1 MDYLIVFLILTCFLV
16 SVSALIDPA
25 KPPLHPKQLR
35 ELNKKISTLKKRTA
49 PKTSDAPQS
58 QQKSSSRAV
67 KSEKQSSKDNYS
79 TLGGDERI
87 QKVIAHAGLASRR
100 DAERMIL
107 DGRVTLNGKKIT
119 ELGIKMNAR
128 QDKLFVDGKLVTIP
142 TPSSIFW
149 IVLNKPKDVLSTLE
163 DDKSRETILNFLPKA
178 NDLRLVP
185 VGRMDRSTSGLL
197 LLTNDVGWIHPLTHA
212 SYHSSQRFEVTIR
225 GNLKVEAVDA
235 LREGKL
241 RHPVT
246 RELLP
251 AIAVY
256 VSEINQRDQTWLLDL
271 IVEDQP
277 AAVIFDVI
285 EAWGCEFLSSR
296 RTEYGP
302 IKLKGLKRGEW
313 KELTPNEIQSLKI
326 SCKKKGKEL
335 RKSLETKDPS
345 TGNLPLGGGGGEDP
359 RTPSMRRSFLNRRP
373 QNKN

>member
-1 MDYLIVFLILTCFLV
+1 MNHTF
-16 SVSALIDPA
+16 
-25 KPPLHPKQLR
+25 Q
-35 ELNKKISTLKKRTA
+35 
-49 PKTSDAPQS
+49 
-58 QQKSSSRAV
+58 
-67 KSEKQSSKDNYS
+67 
-79 TLGGDERI
+79 
-87 QKVIAHAGLASRR
+87 
-100 DAERMIL
+100 IL

-142 TPSSIFW
+142 TPSNIFW
-149 IVLNKPKDVLSTLE
+149 IALNKPKDVLSTLE
-163 DDKSRETILNFLPKA
+163 DDKSRETILSFLPKA

-241 RHPVT
+241 RHRVT
-246 RELLP
+246 KELLP

-326 SCKKKGKEL
+326 SCKKKGKETI
-335 RKSLETKDPS
+335 KALEPKES
-345 TGNLPLGGGGGEDP
+345 SNANHLGVDAQ
-359 RTPSMRRSFLNRRP
+359 TPSMRRGFLIRRP